1 MEARDRRTNLAFF
14 AAAFVAWL
22 VVGAIVLTQDPL
34 LRPAIGYVGA
44 AAMGVAVGLTS
55 IPLFWLAPFAR
66 NRRIAYRGA
75 WTRAIRRGVWVTFVV
90 FLLVVLRIEAFF
102 QPQLALFII
111 AMVLVAETTLSSGR

>member
-14 AAAFVAWL
+14 GAAFIAWL

-34 LRPAIGYVGA
+34 LVPAVGYVGA
-44 AAMGVAVGLTS
+44 AAMGIAVGLTS

-75 WTRAIRRGVWVTFVV
+75 WTRSVRRGVWVTFIV